1 MINYDHDLK
10 PFLFS
15 QAVDEPGFSVAY
27 ARMCDVLQK
36 KKTMSGSGGEV
47 YFRKLLITRCQKEFE
62 KDYMDHINVEE

>member
-1 MINYDHDLK
+1 M
-10 PFLFS
+10 
-15 QAVDEPGFSVAY
+15 DEPGFSVAY